1 MRTDVLIKDYRFRA
15 DEGFQM
21 IMLELVGKDNMTGG
35 DFEYLIKG
43 LLLAAHE
50 KGDGEQVLFHRT
62 GTFICTK
69 AFK

>member
-1 MRTDVLIKDYRFRA
+1 MTLTKEYKLTA
-15 DEGFQM
+15 DEGFQA
-21 IMLELVGKDNMTGG
+21 IMLELVGKDTISRG

-50 KGDGEQVLFHRT
+50 SEADQILFYKSVPY
-62 GTFICTK
+62 IQTK